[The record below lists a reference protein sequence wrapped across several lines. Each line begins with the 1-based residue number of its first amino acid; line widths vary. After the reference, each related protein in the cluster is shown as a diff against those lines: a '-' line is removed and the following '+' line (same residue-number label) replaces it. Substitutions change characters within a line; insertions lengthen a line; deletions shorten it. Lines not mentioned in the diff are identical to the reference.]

1 MLIINVL
8 GDTLVSLQRSAEA
21 LFHYDKALE
30 LETSSIIDTLAIK
43 TKVQCATNII
53 SFYRVFYM

>member
-43 TKVQCATNII
+43 TKVQCATK
-53 SFYRVFYM
+53 YY